1 MTIWSRFMHWVPL
14 QTKCGT
20 ASMLVKEITVMRRNR
35 SPEGFWKYD
44 ALAIAIYLVLFFAL
58 VSGWDYLSDT
68 ANAFVSMH

>member
-1 MTIWSRFMHWVPL
+1 
-14 QTKCGT
+14 
-20 ASMLVKEITVMRRNR
+20 MLMKEITVMRRNR
-35 SPEGFWKYD
+35 LPGAFWKYD